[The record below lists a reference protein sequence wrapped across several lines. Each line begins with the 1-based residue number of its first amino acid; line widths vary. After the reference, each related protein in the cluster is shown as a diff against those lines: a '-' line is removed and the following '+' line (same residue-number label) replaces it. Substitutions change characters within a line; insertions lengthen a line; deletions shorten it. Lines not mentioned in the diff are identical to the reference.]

1 MPLHGRKG
9 LPRASHLIA
18 GQPIESNTSSSVAVV
33 DLSSSRI
40 VRMACRAA
48 RRAAIDAAE

>member
-18 GQPIESNTSSSVAVV
+18 AQPMSQYFIFGRGGRSKQLANRA
-33 DLSSSRI
+33 DGLSRGTT
-40 VRMACRAA
+40 
-48 RRAAIDAAE
+48 AAIDAAE